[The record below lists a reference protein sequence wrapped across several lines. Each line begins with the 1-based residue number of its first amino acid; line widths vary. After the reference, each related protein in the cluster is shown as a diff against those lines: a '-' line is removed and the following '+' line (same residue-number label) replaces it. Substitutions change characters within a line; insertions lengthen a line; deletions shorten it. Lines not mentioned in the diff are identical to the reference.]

1 MKKLYI
7 DKIENSGCFSIF
19 VKDAEVNWVG
29 ATVYSMSIK
38 HKNSEYQR
46 YATDYDIHFI
56 FDDNIPSLNF
66 YTIPLIDIFAVDS
79 EGGYMGSLGE
89 VINLEGDAPICYI
102 DKDCNCFLIAKNG
115 KEFLNNAASWKA
127 HMIPYTDVEFFTSK
141 EEAMK
146 KYEFIDNETLNKM
159 LT

>member
-7 DKIENSGCFSIF
+7 DKTENTECCSVF
-19 VKDAEVNWVG
+19 VKDAEVNWAG
-29 ATVYSMSIK
+29 ATVYSMPIK

-79 EGGYMGSLGE
+79 EGGYLGFLGDG
-89 VINLEGDAPICYI
+89 IDLEGDAPICYI
-102 DKDCNCFLIAKNG
+102 DNNCNCFLIAKNG
-115 KEFLNNAASWKA
+115 KEFLNNATSWKT
-127 HMIPYTDVEFFTSK
+127 HMTPYTDVEFFTSK
-141 EEAMK
+141 EEAME
-146 KYEFIDNETLNKM
+146 KYEFIDNETLNKL